1 MLLQP
6 PVCPEWSPGVYPQG
20 ALTRSSHN
28 TVGLQWRCPRD
39 RAVLSTSPG
48 PPAMLHTREYG
59 VSAWGLPRTRAQGNP
74 KGISCLP
81 NTRICKKNFGGA
93 SASPETKQAPLWY
106 GVKPQACSCRIGLQ
120 CNARVLASKTT
131 TNNAAWSV
139 GGFVNFKE
147 FCHTV
152 RVPIRGMSRNLWGP
166 AGK

>member
-1 MLLQP
+1 
-6 PVCPEWSPGVYPQG
+6 
-20 ALTRSSHN
+20 
-28 TVGLQWRCPRD
+28 
-39 RAVLSTSPG
+39 
-48 PPAMLHTREYG
+48 MLHTREYG

-93 SASPETKQAPLWY
+93 SASPATKQAPLWY